1 MEKIEIAEVLNEMMK
16 RACDF
21 EKPKVTMTASTS
33 TTTAATTTAYRKP
46 MVVEEKAKD
55 ETEKE
60 LDQVMAEPVVIEAAY
75 PNLVSINKTDSQKY
89 ATKMIR
95 ALGALI

>member
-21 EKPKVTMTASTS
+21 EKPKVTMASSSSTA
-33 TTTAATTTAYRKP
+33 TTTATTTAYRKP
-46 MVVEEKAKD
+46 MVEVKAKD

>member
-1 MEKIEIAEVLNEMMK
+1 
-16 RACDF
+16 
-21 EKPKVTMTASTS
+21 MTASTA
-33 TTTAATTTAYRKP
+33 TTTATTTAYRKP
-46 MVVEEKAKD
+46 MIEEKAKD

>member
-1 MEKIEIAEVLNEMMK
+1 
-16 RACDF
+16 
-21 EKPKVTMTASTS
+21 MTASTA
-33 TTTAATTTAYRKP
+33 TTAATTTAYHRKP
-46 MVVEEKAKD
+46 MVEEKAKD

>member
-21 EKPKVTMTASTS
+21 EKPKVTMTASTA
-33 TTTAATTTAYRKP
+33 TTTATTTAYRKP
-46 MVVEEKAKD
+46 MIEEKAKD

>member
-21 EKPKVTMTASTS
+21 EKPKVTMTASTA
-33 TTTAATTTAYRKP
+33 TTTATTTAYRKP
-46 MVVEEKAKD
+46 MVEVKAKD

>member
-16 RACDF
+16 RACNF
-21 EKPKVTMTASTS
+21 EKPKVTMTASTA
-33 TTTAATTTAYRKP
+33 TTTATTTTAYRKP
-46 MVVEEKAKD
+46 MVEEKAKD

>member
-21 EKPKVTMTASTS
+21 EKPKVTMTASTA
-33 TTTAATTTAYRKP
+33 TTTATTTTAYRKP
-46 MVVEEKAKD
+46 MVEVKAKD

>member
-21 EKPKVTMTASTS
+21 EKPKVTMTASTA
-33 TTTAATTTAYRKP
+33 TTTATTTAYRKP
-46 MVVEEKAKD
+46 MVEVKAKD

-75 PNLVSINKTDSQKY
+75 PNFVSINKTDSQKY

>member
-21 EKPKVTMTASTS
+21 EKPKVTMTASTA
-33 TTTAATTTAYRKP
+33 TTTATTTAYRKP
-46 MVVEEKAKD
+46 MVEEKAKD

>member
-21 EKPKVTMTASTS
+21 EKPKVTMTSSTA
-33 TTTAATTTAYRKP
+33 TTTATTTAYRKP
-46 MVVEEKAKD
+46 MVEVKAKD
-55 ETEKE
+55 ETENE

-89 ATKMIR
+89 E
-95 ALGALI
+95 

>member
-21 EKPKVTMTASTS
+21 EKPKVTMTASTA
-33 TTTAATTTAYRKP
+33 TTTATTTTAYRKP
-46 MVVEEKAKD
+46 MVEEKAKD